1 MCVNA
6 TMYRKISYGS
16 CIYLFILTFLVLTQ
30 TGCETESTDLI
41 DPSYNTPFI
50 KIFNLTPEFINTDTI
65 LVHNEIKPD
74 DSLSIMWIIQAEVE
88 LRGSENP
95 TLYYQLRDQ
104 NSPSSLK
111 EGVLKEIDDSSISVN
126 VGGHIELRTTRATV
140 GTFTVTIYA
149 ETETGLLSN
158 TMTRNSTVFRD
169 NKAPVILEVTAP
181 DTIDTAVIGEGIS
194 IVMTVF
200 VDDPDG
206 VEDVIRVQTTNTQ
219 PDGVKVGPF
228 ILEKTEPGIF
238 NISFTITPDAKKGT
252 HRFEFIAFDRF
263 GEQSEPYI
271 HNLEIK

>member
-1 MCVNA
+1 MNA
-6 TMYRKISYGS
+6 TTYRKTSYGY
-16 CIYLFILTFLVLTQ
+16 CFYLFIFTFLVLAQ
-30 TGCETESTDLI
+30 TGCETENTDPI

-50 KIFNLTPEFINTDTI
+50 KNFNLAPEFINTDTI
-65 LVHNEIKPD
+65 HVNNEIKPE
-74 DSLSIMWIIQAEVE
+74 DSLSIIWIIEAEVE

-95 TLYYQLRDQ
+95 SLYYRLRDR

-111 EGVLKEIDDSSISVN
+111 EGVLEKIDDSLISAN

-181 DTIDTAVIGEGIS
+181 DTIDTAVIGEGIT

-228 ILEKTEPGIF
+228 ILEKTESGIF

-263 GEQSEPYI
+263 GKQSEPYI

>member
-1 MCVNA
+1 
-6 TMYRKISYGS
+6 
-16 CIYLFILTFLVLTQ
+16 LTFLVLTQ

-41 DPSYNTPFI
+41 DPSHNTPFI
-50 KIFNLTPEFINTDTI
+50 KNFNLAPEFINTDTI
-65 LVHNEIKPD
+65 LVNNEIKPD
-74 DSLSIMWIIQAEVE
+74 DSLSIIWIIEAEVE
-88 LRGSENP
+88 LRDSENP
-95 TLYYQLRDQ
+95 TLYYHLRDQ

-111 EGVLKEIDDSSISVN
+111 EGVLKQIDDSSISAI
-126 VGGHIELRTTRATV
+126 VGGHIEFRTTRATV

-194 IVMTVF
+194 IVMNVF

-238 NISFTITPDAKKGT
+238 SISFTITPDAKKGT

-263 GEQSEPYI
+263 GEQSESYI